1 MLHSDKACHWT
12 PCHFHPSP
20 CSSSKNFTDSWT
32 SRRIYW
38 HGGPSKS
45 SGLFDLRIV
54 CDETG
59 ERAFSIQVLLV
70 FQADMIISGRMLNVN
85 SLIREEI
92 ELFWP
97 LATVVACMIF
107 LWDYIIT
114 LGMEVD
120 LVWKSKWNSMKGLY
134 LFQRYLP
141 FTDIMLVLVTGQC
154 DVVSYLLMPN
164 FFYRSNGG
172 NSEGDRV

>member
-1 MLHSDKACHWT
+1 
-12 PCHFHPSP
+12 
-20 CSSSKNFTDSWT
+20 
-32 SRRIYW
+32 
-38 HGGPSKS
+38 
-45 SGLFDLRIV
+45 
-54 CDETG
+54 
-59 ERAFSIQVLLV
+59 
-70 FQADMIISGRMLNVN
+70 
-85 SLIREEI
+85 
-92 ELFWP
+92 
-97 LATVVACMIF
+97 MIF

-134 LFQRYLP
+134 LFQRYFP

-154 DVVSYLLMPN
+154 DVVSYLLTPN